1 MVNPQPTRTVS
12 GQILR
17 TNNTPFG
24 EPGFTVRAFDAIP
37 PNNIPLSAPI
47 PLSTNGSYR
56 IPYTWQSTGG
66 RNGPNLL
73 VRVFNPQG
81 AIVDCF
87 RLVPGCT
94 RFSDHEAKSNH
105 RPIIP
110 SWLFCCLPPVFL
122 AEVRSLSSINSTALP
137 IVSA

>member
-1 MVNPQPTRTVS
+1 MVNPQPNRTVS
-12 GQILR
+12 GKILS
-17 TNNTPFG
+17 TTTTVS
-24 EPGFTVRAFDAIP
+24 EPGFTVRAFDAISTT
-37 PNNIPLSAPI
+37 NIVPLSNPI
-47 PLSTNGSYR
+47 PLTADSYR
-56 IPYTWQSTGG
+56 IAYTWRSTEG